1 MGIYL
6 YNGEGNLVH
15 MGDGQSENDENNSD
29 TRGLEFAITL
39 IAAFGSI
46 AYAIYAY
53 FQANPVDS
61 LVFSLVRILIPGFL
75 ILPIGLILYVI
86 IKGYSIECNHECR
99 KLDKLLSWY
108 YKSLFFMSILV
119 LLLLLLFILLAVIM
133 SLFVLLTAVLLVLS
147 RYIDNSFYLIAI
159 FLIVLIII
167 CIKYDLIKH
176 VIEFGTNLKKFIA
189 HFIAQNVGVAIL
201 LAVGLIFWM
210 FLYPYAP
217 YILQGHITV
226 DMESVYYKSDEQI
239 PVLIQVTGPDT
250 VLSVRLSNITK
261 DNNLNQI
268 AFIEKLD
275 PYSNPIAFIEKLK
288 PHSNQKIE
296 HDESIMGYSL
306 SSGKYIVFIN
316 TTKLPTGY
324 YNLECKRT
332 MYEVSDAKGFYL
344 SDNKSSIK

>member
-86 IKGYSIECNHECR
+86 IKGYSIECNNECR
-99 KLDKLLSWY
+99 KLDKLLSGY

-119 LLLLLLFILLAVIM
+119 LLLLLLFILLAVVM
-133 SLFVLLTAVLLVLS
+133 SFFVLLAVVSLVLS
-147 RYIDNSFYLIAI
+147 RYIDNLIYLIAI
-159 FLIVLIII
+159 FLVILIII
-167 CIKYDLIKH
+167 CIKYDLIKYT
-176 VIEFGTNLKKFIA
+176 IKFGTHLKKFIA
-189 HFIAQNVGVAIL
+189 HSIARNTDVAIL
-201 LAVGLIFWM
+201 LFVGLIFWAIL
-210 FLYPYAP
+210 FPYAP
-217 YILQGHITV
+217 YILQGHITI

-250 VLSVRLSNITK
+250 VLSVKLSNITK
-261 DNNLNQI
+261 DNNLNAR
-268 AFIEKLD
+268 AFIEKLE
-275 PYSNPIAFIEKLK
+275 PYP
-288 PHSNQKIE
+288 NQKIG
-296 HDESIMGYSL
+296 HDNSLIGYPL

-316 TTKLPTGY
+316 TTNLSTGY
-324 YNLECKRT
+324 YKLEFTRAKNNL
-332 MYEVSDAKGFYL
+332 SDAKGFYL
-344 SDNKSSIK
+344 SDDSKTQINKAVTAASHYNV

>member
-1 MGIYL
+1 MGGYKYVIGSWEIILSMGRYL
-6 YNGEGNLVH
+6 YYDEGNLVDMDDDKFEKDGH
-15 MGDGQSENDENNSD
+15 NGD
-29 TRGLEFAITL
+29 TKGLEFAITL

-53 FQANPVDS
+53 FQANPVDG
-61 LVFSLVRILIPGFL
+61 LVSSLVRILIPGFL

-147 RYIDNSFYLIAI
+147 RYIDNSFYLFAI

-210 FLYPYAP
+210 FYTPMP
-217 YILQGHITV
+217 
-226 DMESVYYKSDEQI
+226 
-239 PVLIQVTGPDT
+239 LI
-250 VLSVRLSNITK
+250 
-261 DNNLNQI
+261 
-268 AFIEKLD
+268 F
-275 PYSNPIAFIEKLK
+275 F
-288 PHSNQKIE
+288 
-296 HDESIMGYSL
+296 
-306 SSGKYIVFIN
+306 
-316 TTKLPTGY
+316 
-324 YNLECKRT
+324 
-332 MYEVSDAKGFYL
+332 KGI
-344 SDNKSSIK
+344 SQ

>member
-1 MGIYL
+1 MD
-6 YNGEGNLVH
+6 V
-15 MGDGQSENDENNSD
+15 
-29 TRGLEFAITL
+29 
-39 IAAFGSI
+39 
-46 AYAIYAY
+46 
-53 FQANPVDS
+53 
-61 LVFSLVRILIPGFL
+61 
-75 ILPIGLILYVI
+75 
-86 IKGYSIECNHECR
+86 
-99 KLDKLLSWY
+99 
-108 YKSLFFMSILV
+108 
-119 LLLLLLFILLAVIM
+119 
-133 SLFVLLTAVLLVLS
+133 
-147 RYIDNSFYLIAI
+147 
-159 FLIVLIII
+159 
-167 CIKYDLIKH
+167 
-176 VIEFGTNLKKFIA
+176 
-189 HFIAQNVGVAIL
+189 
-201 LAVGLIFWM
+201 
-210 FLYPYAP
+210 LYPYAP

-296 HDESIMGYSL
+296 HNESIMGYSL